1 MSNVFQSDKLS
12 LLLCKLQSTFG
23 TLETSLAG
31 SDLIET
37 DGVPTLNVNPNMN
50 EVDLV
55 GGGFDQDASV
65 AGVME
70 NELNFSVPMRAAA
83 ADNPGQVGTLLEA
96 AAMLKAESVDGIF
109 TYTFSSIQS
118 EWQDLTA
125 WMYSGALGAS
135 ACTLRKGGNGI
146 ILPKWTFETGKP
158 VKMDCKMALTF
169 GGVAVLATQPLVT
182 KMRTLP
188 AALVGC
194 SLMTINGSAGYRMIS
209 GEIDPKQEAKLT
221 VNPGDTYGNGLSIVV
236 GRKLDWKAKVYKD
249 LPATVDPE
257 TALTGRGEGSLTIVF
272 GTVPQKVGFS
282 ATYSNINDI
291 KHSNQ
296 NGVETWDISGQL
308 VRNDFTI
315 TLSTK

>member
-31 SDLIET
+31 SDLMET
-37 DGVPTLNVNPNMN
+37 DGVPTLNVNPNAT
-50 EVDLV
+50 ELDLV
-55 GGGFDQDASV
+55 AGGFDQDASV
-65 AGVME
+65 MGVME
-70 NELNFSVPMRAAA
+70 NELNFSVPMRASGS
-83 ADNPGQVGTLLEA
+83 DTPGQVGVLLEA
-96 AAMLKAESVDGIF
+96 SGMLKAESVDGVF
-109 TYTFSSIQS
+109 TYNFSSTQS
-118 EWQDLTA
+118 EWKHLTA

-135 ACTLRKGGNGI
+135 VSLLRKGGNGI
-146 ILPKWTFETGKP
+146 IIPKWTFETGKP
-158 VKMDCKMALTF
+158 VKMDCKASLTF
-169 GGVAVLATQPLVT
+169 GGVAALATQPLVT
-182 KMRTLP
+182 KMRTIP
-188 AALVGC
+188 AALLGC

-209 GEIDPKQEAKLT
+209 CEIDPKQEAKLT
-221 VNPGDTYGNGLSIVV
+221 VNPGDTYGNGLSVIV

-257 TALTGRGEGSLTIVF
+257 TALLARTEGALTMSF
-272 GTVPQKVGFS
+272 GVVPQKVTFS

-315 TLSTK
+315 TLHTK